1 MYADVA
7 YVSETNDLTQP
18 LYVKSCGYYRFYSL
32 KSTTSERPTGR
43 SDFQLLYV
51 ASGKT
56 HFFFDSKE
64 VILAE
69 GSFVLYRPG
78 QPQKY
83 TYYAYD
89 KPEVFWVH
97 FSGSEAEDILTRY
110 GLGNRTIFQTS
121 PSNDLNNLFFLLI
134 HESQQLEGHY
144 NRLAPLLLRS
154 IFLLAAK
161 GFSQND
167 TDFDQPVPPPDQGN
181 TPQNEVVRAIQYF
194 NTNYMND
201 INIEQYA
208 ADNHMSPGWL
218 IRIFKKHIGVTP
230 RQHII
235 SARIT
240 HAQTLL
246 ENTEMSISEI
256 SATVGYDDPR
266 YFCRIFKKQTGFSPL
281 EYRKSHI

>member
-7 YVSETNDLTQP
+7 YVSEKNDMTQP
-18 LYVKSCGYYRFYSL
+18 LSVKSCGYYRIYNL
-32 KSTTSERPTGR
+32 KSTTSERPSGR
-43 SDFQLLYV
+43 SDFQLLYI

-56 HFFFDSKE
+56 HFFFNQKE
-64 VILAE
+64 VTLSD

-83 TYYAYD
+83 TYYASD

-97 FSGSEAEDILTRY
+97 FSGNEAEGILTRY
-110 GLGNRTIFQTS
+110 GLGDQTVFQTT
-121 PSNDLNNLFFLLI
+121 PSDDLKNLFFLLI
-134 HESQQLEGHY
+134 HESQQLEPHY

-161 GFSQND
+161 GFSQNAE
-167 TDFDQPVPPPDQGN
+167 DFDQP
-181 TPQNEVVRAIQYF
+181 TPLTEHSNNPQREVNRAIQYF
-194 NTNYMND
+194 NANYMNN
-201 INIEQYA
+201 INIEKYA
-208 ADNHMSPGWL
+208 AENHMSLCWF
-218 IRIFKKHIGVTP
+218 IRSFKKHIGVTP

-240 HAQTLL
+240 HAQSLL

-256 SATVGYDDPR
+256 SSTVGYDDSR

-281 EYRKSHI
+281 EYRKSRT

>member
-7 YVSETNDLTQP
+7 YVNEKNDMTQP
-18 LYVKSCGYYRFYSL
+18 LSVKSCGYYRIYNL
-32 KSTTSERPTGR
+32 KSTTSERPSGR

-56 HFFFDSKE
+56 HFFFNGKE
-64 VILAE
+64 ILLSE
-69 GSFVLYRPG
+69 GSFVLYRPK

-83 TYYAYD
+83 TYYAHD

-97 FSGSEAEDILTRY
+97 FSGNEAEDILKRY
-110 GLGNRTIFQTS
+110 GLGDQTVFQTT
-121 PSNDLNNLFFLLI
+121 PSNDLKNLFFLLI
-134 HESQQLEGHY
+134 HESQQLEPHY

-161 GFSQND
+161 GFSQNSED
-167 TDFDQPVPPPDQGN
+167 IDQPILPTVQGN
-181 TPQNEVVRAIQYF
+181 NPQHEVTRAIQYF
-194 NTNYMND
+194 NAHYMDD
-201 INIEQYA
+201 INIEKYA
-208 ADNHMSPGWL
+208 TENHMSPCWF
-218 IRIFKKHIGVTP
+218 IRSFRKHIGVTP

-240 HAQTLL
+240 HAQSLL

-256 SATVGYDDPR
+256 SSTIGYDDSR
-266 YFCRIFKKQTGFSPL
+266 YFCRIFKKQTGLSPL
-281 EYRKSHI
+281 EYRKTRI